1 MLILL
6 KVPSFWR
13 HTTFLHV
20 LVVYSAGLAKPA
32 GLAME
37 IFNSLEE
44 RATDKEICV
53 GREGL
58 PYRNGR
64 QWWKCQVGHNVC
76 FGMLIHCLSMSTSF
90 CDFTTFDHHICDL
103 CLAGAVVLEAKLE
116 GFAASSRAPNQRAS

>member
-1 MLILL
+1 METYL
-6 KVPSFWR
+6 KSKISSDIYADFVEGSVFFGE

-64 QWWKCQVGHNVC
+64 QWWKCQVGHN
-76 FGMLIHCLSMSTSF
+76 
-90 CDFTTFDHHICDL
+90 L
-103 CLAGAVVLEAKLE
+103 CLFWYTLLEYVQQVFATSPHVIITSVICVWLE
-116 GFAASSRAPNQRAS
+116 LWS

>member
-1 MLILL
+1 MCFRIGDLQQCFFFDFSEWRHTLNQRYPVISMLILL
-6 KVPSFWR
+6 KVPSSWR

-64 QWWKCQVGHNVC
+64 QW
-76 FGMLIHCLSMSTSF
+76 
-90 CDFTTFDHHICDL
+90 
-103 CLAGAVVLEAKLE
+103 
-116 GFAASSRAPNQRAS
+116 